1 MQASAMQ
8 LDAAAALQQQHVRFR
23 LVRLFLGQGF
33 SHVPLYVA
41 SQDEYDQ
48 DEHDANDDEQDELDD
63 GVDAED
69 GDEEDQNADPSASSS
84 SSSSATASSRYTL
97 SRNKVDVF
105 QRRIDR
111 AVATGAPAEVIE
123 ALHAKLAAWQARV
136 ATRRPPPTTKR
147 VRNTASSSSS
157 SSSRRSRG
165 AAVEYD
171 DDDFADDEPEYRVVE
186 GQRTRTGREVRGVA
200 RSEAAAEDAERRQR
214 QRIKDEVWG
223 ACVLKGTSEY
233 HAFLPVLFCHL

>member
-1 MQASAMQ
+1 MSEPSDMQASAMQ

-23 LVRLFLGQGF
+23 LVRLFLGHGF
-33 SHVPLYVA
+33 SHVPLYIA

-147 VRNTASSSSS
+147 VRNTASSSSPASSSS

-223 ACVLKGTSEY
+223 RVCAEGNE
-233 HAFLPVLFCHL
+233 